1 MKKMLLTISA
11 CLLVA
16 GLALGDAGYGRG
28 PESDPVATPILSTAT
43 GNIATLQ
50 GQMITVTGDVAT
62 LQGQMTTTTG
72 DVATLQGQ
80 MTTATGDVATLQGQM
95 TTATGDV
102 ATLQGQMTTVTG
114 DVATL
119 QGQMTTATGDVATL
133 QGQMTTTT
141 GDVATLQ
148 GQMTTVTGDVAT
160 LQGQMITATGDV
172 ATLQSSVWAAPGLTP
187 ATNGLENAV
196 TIQAKSLD
204 GENLAGYR
212 VLHVWTSETDLGAAS
227 TNNIVTIV
235 LSTGTAVATV
245 EANADYWYCTASDGS
260 ALATV
265 TATAAGTNY
274 IMCADGSTVSSAE
287 IVFTE

>member
-50 GQMITVTGDVAT
+50 GQMITVTE
-62 LQGQMTTTTG
+62 
-72 DVATLQGQ
+72 
-80 MTTATGDVATLQGQM
+80 
-95 TTATGDV
+95 
-102 ATLQGQMTTVTG
+102 
-114 DVATL
+114 
-119 QGQMTTATGDVATL
+119 
-133 QGQMTTTT
+133 
-141 GDVATLQ
+141 
-148 GQMTTVTGDVAT
+148 
-160 LQGQMITATGDV
+160 DV

-196 TIQAKSLD
+196 TIQTKSLD

-227 TNNIVTIV
+227 TNNIVSLV

-245 EANADYWYCTASDGS
+245 EANADYWYCTAAGGS

-274 IMCADGSTVSSAE
+274 IMCADGSTVSSAA